1 MTQHEDAVENNLG
14 NTVDLLI
21 SIESLLT
28 SIDGKLERLITAVRQ
43 SR

>member
-1 MTQHEDAVENNLG
+1 MTQHEDAVADNTG
-14 NTVDLLI
+14 ATVDLLI

-28 SIDGKLERLITAVRQ
+28 SIDGKLEKLITALRQ